1 MEPKEVRSR
10 MNTAK
15 TVVLLTA
22 LTLILIAIGQWLG
35 GSQGAVMA
43 LIFAGALNFFSYWF
57 SDKLVLM
64 TYRAQPIER
73 GQAPE
78 LFGMVERLTRQAGLP
93 MPKVY
98 IIPGESPNAFATG
111 RDPQHASVAVTEG
124 ILRILNRSELEG
136 VLAHELAHVRH
147 RDILIGSIVAT
158 VAGAITILARLAH
171 FGAMFGGVGGRDDR
185 EGSNPIALL
194 VMAIVAPLAAILIQL
209 AISRSRE
216 FAADAG
222 GAQISHNP
230 MALASALGKL
240 ERGAQALPMSASPS
254 SAHIFTV
261 SPLSGGG
268 LAKLFS
274 THPPIA
280 ERISRLRA
288 MAGGR

>member
-171 FGAMFGGVGGRDDR
+171 FGAMFGGFGGRDDR